1 VIPDTGPAG
10 IEITISGTDFAPYA
24 EYHFYWDPPD
34 VQIGDAVYADDIGQ
48 ILPFTYTVPISA
60 TIGDYRV
67 IARFEQT
74 ATIVAEAPFQVV
86 E

>member
-1 VIPDTGPAG
+1 V
-10 IEITISGTDFAPYA
+10 PYA
-24 EYHFYWDPPD
+24 QYLFYWAPPD

-60 TIGDYRV
+60 TVRRYRV
-67 IARFEQT
+67 IARFEE
-74 ATIVAEAPFQVV
+74 ALPVAEVPFRVT